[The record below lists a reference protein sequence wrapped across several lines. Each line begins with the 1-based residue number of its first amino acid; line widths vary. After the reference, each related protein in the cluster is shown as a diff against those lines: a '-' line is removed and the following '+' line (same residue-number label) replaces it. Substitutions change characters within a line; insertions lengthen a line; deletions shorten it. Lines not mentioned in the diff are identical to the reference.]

1 MISSLPL
8 KITFCGSETFID
20 KTFIFLIDINMNLI
34 KSNWF
39 LLILLSAI
47 WGGAFTL
54 NKIALDSFT
63 PEVIVAGRLISGSIF
78 LVALIYFLY
87 KKFSINLSQINYYLF
102 MSLVGIVI
110 PFIAIITGQKN
121 IDSAMAGILMATM
134 PISTILLSHIF
145 LDDEKMNKQKF
156 IGFIISFL
164 GVFLL
169 IYRDD
174 LFKDNSIS
182 ETFESQLLVMLG
194 ATLYAFAAI
203 YGKKYKITDP
213 LSAST
218 GTILFATFFMTIYL
232 IFIDNSN
239 PNYFDLMLDLNILL
253 LGILCTAIAT
263 VIYFQILQTEGASF
277 LSIMNFLIP
286 LWAILFGIIVLSDQF
301 SWNYIFGLLVI
312 LFGIK
317 LANSNR

>member
-1 MISSLPL
+1 MNFL
-8 KITFCGSETFID
+8 KT
-20 KTFIFLIDINMNLI
+20 
-34 KSNWF
+34 NWF

-54 NKIALDSFT
+54 NKIALDTFT

-78 LVALIYFLY
+78 LVVLIYFLY
-87 KKFSINLSQINYYLF
+87 KKFTINISQLNYYLF

-145 LDDEKMNKQKF
+145 LEDEKMNQRKF
-156 IGFIISFL
+156 IGFVISFL
-164 GVFLL
+164 GVFVL
-169 IYRDD
+169 IYRKD
-174 LFKDNSIS
+174 LFVDNSIS
-182 ETFESQLLVMLG
+182 ETFESQLLVILG

-232 IFIDNSN
+232 IFIDQSN
-239 PNYFDLMLDLNILL
+239 PSYSVLFLDINILL

-263 VIYFQILQTEGASF
+263 IIYFQILQTEGASF

-286 LWAILFGIIVLSDQF
+286 LWAILFGIIILEDQF
-301 SWNYIFGLLVI
+301 SWNYIIGLIVI

-317 LANSNR
+317 LANSVR

>member
-1 MISSLPL
+1 
-8 KITFCGSETFID
+8 
-20 KTFIFLIDINMNLI
+20 MNLV

-54 NKIALDSFT
+54 NKMALDSFT
-63 PEVIVAGRLISGSIF
+63 PEVIVAGRLISGSVF

-87 KKFSINLSQINYYLF
+87 KRFSINLAQVNYYLF

-134 PISTILLSHIF
+134 PISTILLSHLF

-164 GVFLL
+164 GVFIL
-169 IYRDD
+169 IYLDD
-174 LFKDNSIS
+174 LFIDNSIS
-182 ETFESQLLVMLG
+182 ETFESQLLVILG

-232 IFIDNSN
+232 IFIDQSKPSYSN
-239 PNYFDLMLDLNILL
+239 LLLDMNILL
-253 LGILCTAIAT
+253 LGVLCTAIAT
-263 VIYFQILQTEGASF
+263 VIYFQILQSEGASF
-277 LSIMNFLIP
+277 ISMMNFLIP
-286 LWAILFGIIVLSDQF
+286 LWAILFGIIILNDQF
-301 SWNYIFGLLVI
+301 SWNYILGLLVI

-317 LANSNR
+317 LANSIP

>member
-1 MISSLPL
+1 
-8 KITFCGSETFID
+8 
-20 KTFIFLIDINMNLI
+20 MNLV

-54 NKIALDSFT
+54 NKMALDSFT
-63 PEVIVAGRLISGSIF
+63 PEVIVAGRLISGSVF

-87 KKFSINLSQINYYLF
+87 KRFSINLAQVNYYLF

-134 PISTILLSHIF
+134 PISTILLSHLF

-164 GVFLL
+164 GVFIL

-174 LFKDNSIS
+174 LFIDNSIS
-182 ETFESQLLVMLG
+182 ETFESLLLVILG

-232 IFIDNSN
+232 IFIDQSKPSYSN
-239 PNYFDLMLDLNILL
+239 LLLDMNILL
-253 LGILCTAIAT
+253 LGVLCTAIAT
-263 VIYFQILQTEGASF
+263 VIYFQILQSEGASF
-277 LSIMNFLIP
+277 ISMMNFLIP
-286 LWAILFGIIVLSDQF
+286 LWAILFGIIILNDQF
-301 SWNYIFGLLVI
+301 SWNYILGLLVI

-317 LANSNR
+317 LANSIP

>member
-1 MISSLPL
+1 
-8 KITFCGSETFID
+8 
-20 KTFIFLIDINMNLI
+20 MNLV

-54 NKIALDSFT
+54 NKMALDSFT
-63 PEVIVAGRLISGSIF
+63 PEVIVAGRLISGSVF

-87 KKFSINLSQINYYLF
+87 KRFSINLAQVNYYLF

-134 PISTILLSHIF
+134 PISTILLSHLF

-164 GVFLL
+164 GVFIL

-174 LFKDNSIS
+174 LFIDNSIS
-182 ETFESQLLVMLG
+182 ETFESQLLVILG

-232 IFIDNSN
+232 IFIDQSKPSYSN
-239 PNYFDLMLDLNILL
+239 LLLDMNILL
-253 LGILCTAIAT
+253 LGVLCTAIAT
-263 VIYFQILQTEGASF
+263 VIYFQILQSEGASF
-277 LSIMNFLIP
+277 LSMMNFLIP
-286 LWAILFGIIVLSDQF
+286 LWAILFGIIILNDQF
-301 SWNYIFGLLVI
+301 SWNYILGLLVI

-317 LANSNR
+317 LANSIP

>member
-1 MISSLPL
+1 MNFL
-8 KITFCGSETFID
+8 KT
-20 KTFIFLIDINMNLI
+20 
-34 KSNWF
+34 NWF

-54 NKIALDSFT
+54 NKIALNTFT

-78 LVALIYFLY
+78 LVVLIYFLY
-87 KKFSINLSQINYYLF
+87 KKFTINISQMNYYLF

-145 LDDEKMNKQKF
+145 LEDEKMNQQKF
-156 IGFIISFL
+156 IGFVISFL
-164 GVFLL
+164 GVFVL
-169 IYRDD
+169 IYRKD
-174 LFKDNSIS
+174 LFVNNSIS
-182 ETFESQLLVMLG
+182 ETFESQLLVILG

-232 IFIDNSN
+232 IFIDQSN
-239 PNYFDLMLDLNILL
+239 PSYSVLFLDINILL

-263 VIYFQILQTEGASF
+263 IIYFQILQTEGASF

-286 LWAILFGIIVLSDQF
+286 LWAILFGIIILEDQF
-301 SWNYIFGLLVI
+301 SWNYIIGLVVI

-317 LANSNR
+317 LANSVR

>member
-1 MISSLPL
+1 
-8 KITFCGSETFID
+8 
-20 KTFIFLIDINMNLI
+20 MNLV
-34 KSNWF
+34 KTNWF

-54 NKIALDSFT
+54 NKMALDSFT
-63 PEVIVAGRLISGSIF
+63 PEVIVAGRLISGSLF

-87 KKFSINLSQINYYLF
+87 KKFSINFSQINYYLF
-102 MSLVGIVI
+102 MSLIGIVI

-134 PISTILLSHIF
+134 PISTILLSHVF
-145 LDDEKMNKQKF
+145 LEDEKMNKQKF

-164 GVFLL
+164 GVFIL

-174 LFKDNSIS
+174 LFINNSIS
-182 ETFESQLLVMLG
+182 ETLESQLLVILG

-203 YGKKYKITDP
+203 YGKKYKMTDP

-232 IFIDNSN
+232 VFIDQSG
-239 PNYFDLMLDLNILL
+239 PSYSELLLDMNILL
-253 LGILCTAIAT
+253 LGIVCTAIAT
-263 VIYFQILQTEGASF
+263 IIYFQILQTEGASF
-277 LSIMNFLIP
+277 ISMMNFLIP
-286 LWAILFGIIVLSDQF
+286 LWAILFGIIILNDQF
-301 SWNYIFGLLVI
+301 SWNYIFGLLII

-317 LANSNR
+317 LANSIS

>member
-1 MISSLPL
+1 
-8 KITFCGSETFID
+8 
-20 KTFIFLIDINMNLI
+20 MNLI

-121 IDSAMAGILMATM
+121 IDSAMAGILIATM

-145 LDDEKMNKQKF
+145 LEDEKMNKQKF

>member
-1 MISSLPL
+1 MNFL
-8 KITFCGSETFID
+8 KT
-20 KTFIFLIDINMNLI
+20 
-34 KSNWF
+34 NWF

-54 NKIALDSFT
+54 NKIALDTFT

-78 LVALIYFLY
+78 LLALIYFLY
-87 KKFSINLSQINYYLF
+87 KKFTINMSQINYYLF

-134 PISTILLSHIF
+134 PISTIVLSHIF
-145 LDDEKMNKQKF
+145 LEDEKMNQQKF
-156 IGFIISFL
+156 IGFVISFL
-164 GVFLL
+164 GVFIL
-169 IYRDD
+169 IYRKD
-174 LFKDNSIS
+174 LFINNSIS
-182 ETFESQLLVMLG
+182 ETFESQLLVILG

-232 IFIDNSN
+232 IFIDQSN
-239 PNYFDLMLDLNILL
+239 PSYSALFLDINILL

-263 VIYFQILQTEGASF
+263 IIYFQILQTEGASF

-286 LWAILFGIIVLSDQF
+286 LWAILFGIVILQDQF
-301 SWNYIFGLLVI
+301 SWNYIIGLVVI

-317 LANSNR
+317 LANSVR

>member
-1 MISSLPL
+1 MNFL
-8 KITFCGSETFID
+8 KT
-20 KTFIFLIDINMNLI
+20 
-34 KSNWF
+34 NWF

-54 NKIALDSFT
+54 NKIALNEFT

-78 LVALIYFLY
+78 LIALIYFLY
-87 KKFSINLSQINYYLF
+87 KKFTINLSQINYYLF

-134 PISTILLSHIF
+134 PISTIVLSHIF
-145 LDDEKMNKQKF
+145 LEDEKMNQQKF
-156 IGFIISFL
+156 IGFVISFL
-164 GVFLL
+164 GVFIL
-169 IYRDD
+169 IYRKD
-174 LFKDNSIS
+174 LFINNSIS
-182 ETFESQLLVMLG
+182 ETFESQLLVILG

-232 IFIDNSN
+232 IFIDQSN
-239 PNYFDLMLDLNILL
+239 PSYSVLFLDINILL

-263 VIYFQILQTEGASF
+263 IIYFQILQTEGASF

-286 LWAILFGIIVLSDQF
+286 LWAILFGIIILEDQF
-301 SWNYIFGLLVI
+301 SWNYIIGLIVI
-312 LFGIK
+312 LVGIK
-317 LANSNR
+317 LANSVR

>member
-1 MISSLPL
+1 
-8 KITFCGSETFID
+8 
-20 KTFIFLIDINMNLI
+20 MNLV

-54 NKIALDSFT
+54 NKMALDTFT
-63 PEVIVAGRLISGSIF
+63 PEVIVAGRLISGSVF

-87 KKFSINLSQINYYLF
+87 KRFSMNLAQVNYYLF

-134 PISTILLSHIF
+134 PISTILLSHLF

-164 GVFLL
+164 GVFIL

-174 LFKDNSIS
+174 LFIDNSIS
-182 ETFESQLLVMLG
+182 ETFESQLLVILG

-232 IFIDNSN
+232 IFIDQSKPSYSN
-239 PNYFDLMLDLNILL
+239 LLLDMNILL
-253 LGILCTAIAT
+253 LGVLCTAIAT
-263 VIYFQILQTEGASF
+263 VIYFQILQSEGASF
-277 LSIMNFLIP
+277 ISMMNFLIP
-286 LWAILFGIIVLSDQF
+286 LWAILFGIVILNDQF
-301 SWNYIFGLLVI
+301 SWNYILGLLVI

-317 LANSNR
+317 LANSIP

>member
-1 MISSLPL
+1 MNFL
-8 KITFCGSETFID
+8 KT
-20 KTFIFLIDINMNLI
+20 
-34 KSNWF
+34 NWF

-54 NKIALDSFT
+54 NKIALDTFT

-87 KKFSINLSQINYYLF
+87 KKFTINISQINYYLF

-145 LDDEKMNKQKF
+145 LEDEKMNQQKF
-156 IGFIISFL
+156 IGFVISFL
-164 GVFLL
+164 GVFVL
-169 IYRDD
+169 IYRKD
-174 LFKDNSIS
+174 LFVDNSIS
-182 ETFESQLLVMLG
+182 ETFESQLLVILG

-232 IFIDNSN
+232 IFIDQSN
-239 PNYFDLMLDLNILL
+239 PSYSVLFLDINILL

-263 VIYFQILQTEGASF
+263 IIYFQILQTEGASF

-286 LWAILFGIIVLSDQF
+286 LWAILFGIIILQDQF
-301 SWNYIFGLLVI
+301 SWNYIIGLVVI

-317 LANSNR
+317 LANSVR

>member
-1 MISSLPL
+1 
-8 KITFCGSETFID
+8 
-20 KTFIFLIDINMNLI
+20 MNLV

-54 NKIALDSFT
+54 NKMALDSFT
-63 PEVIVAGRLISGSIF
+63 PEVIVAGRLISGSVF

-87 KKFSINLSQINYYLF
+87 KRFSINFAQVNYYLF

-134 PISTILLSHIF
+134 PISTILLSHLF

-164 GVFLL
+164 GVFIL

-174 LFKDNSIS
+174 LFIDNSIS
-182 ETFESQLLVMLG
+182 ETFESQLLVILG

-232 IFIDNSN
+232 IFIDQSKPSYSN
-239 PNYFDLMLDLNILL
+239 LLLDMNILL
-253 LGILCTAIAT
+253 LGVLCTAIAT
-263 VIYFQILQTEGASF
+263 VIYFQILQSEGASF
-277 LSIMNFLIP
+277 ISMMNFLIP
-286 LWAILFGIIVLSDQF
+286 LWAILFGIIILNDQF
-301 SWNYIFGLLVI
+301 SWNYILGLLVI

-317 LANSNR
+317 LANSIP

>member
-1 MISSLPL
+1 
-8 KITFCGSETFID
+8 
-20 KTFIFLIDINMNLI
+20 MNLV

-54 NKIALDSFT
+54 NKMALDSFT
-63 PEVIVAGRLISGSIF
+63 PEVVVAGRLISGSVF
-78 LVALIYFLY
+78 LVVLIYFLY
-87 KKFSINLSQINYYLF
+87 KRFSINLAQVNYYLF

-134 PISTILLSHIF
+134 PISTILLSHLF

-164 GVFLL
+164 GVFIL

-174 LFKDNSIS
+174 LFIDNSIS
-182 ETFESQLLVMLG
+182 ETFESQLLVILG

-232 IFIDNSN
+232 IFIDQSKPSYSN
-239 PNYFDLMLDLNILL
+239 LLLDMNILL
-253 LGILCTAIAT
+253 LGVLCTAIAT
-263 VIYFQILQTEGASF
+263 VIYFQILQSEGASF
-277 LSIMNFLIP
+277 ISMMNFLIP
-286 LWAILFGIIVLSDQF
+286 LWAILFGIVILNDQF
-301 SWNYIFGLLVI
+301 SWNYILGLLVI

-317 LANSNR
+317 LANSIP

>member
-1 MISSLPL
+1 
-8 KITFCGSETFID
+8 
-20 KTFIFLIDINMNLI
+20 MNLV

-54 NKIALDSFT
+54 NKMALDTFT
-63 PEVIVAGRLISGSIF
+63 PEVIVAGRLISGSVF

-87 KKFSINLSQINYYLF
+87 KRFSINLAQVNYYLF

-134 PISTILLSHIF
+134 PISTILLSHLF

-164 GVFLL
+164 GVFIL

-174 LFKDNSIS
+174 LFIDNSIS
-182 ETFESQLLVMLG
+182 ETFESQLLVILG

-203 YGKKYKITDP
+203 YGKKYKMTDP

-232 IFIDNSN
+232 IFIDQSKPSYSN
-239 PNYFDLMLDLNILL
+239 LLLDMNILL
-253 LGILCTAIAT
+253 LGVLCTAIAT
-263 VIYFQILQTEGASF
+263 VIYFQILQSEGASF
-277 LSIMNFLIP
+277 ISMMNFLIP
-286 LWAILFGIIVLSDQF
+286 LWAILFGIIILNDQF
-301 SWNYIFGLLVI
+301 SWNYILGLLVI

-317 LANSNR
+317 LANSIP

>member
-1 MISSLPL
+1 
-8 KITFCGSETFID
+8 
-20 KTFIFLIDINMNLI
+20 MNLV

-54 NKIALDSFT
+54 NKMALDSFT
-63 PEVIVAGRLISGSIF
+63 PEVIVAGRLISGSVFII
-78 LVALIYFLY
+78 ALIYFLY
-87 KKFSINLSQINYYLF
+87 KRFSINLAQVNYYLF

-134 PISTILLSHIF
+134 PISTILLSHLF

-164 GVFLL
+164 GVFIL

-174 LFKDNSIS
+174 LFIDNSIS
-182 ETFESQLLVMLG
+182 ETFESQLLVILG

-232 IFIDNSN
+232 IFIDQSKPSYSN
-239 PNYFDLMLDLNILL
+239 LLLDMNILL
-253 LGILCTAIAT
+253 LGVLCTAIAT
-263 VIYFQILQTEGASF
+263 VIYFQILQSEGASF
-277 LSIMNFLIP
+277 ISMMNFLIP
-286 LWAILFGIIVLSDQF
+286 LWAILFGIIILNDQF

-317 LANSNR
+317 LANSIP

>member
-1 MISSLPL
+1 
-8 KITFCGSETFID
+8 
-20 KTFIFLIDINMNLI
+20 MNLV

-54 NKIALDSFT
+54 NKMALDSFT
-63 PEVIVAGRLISGSIF
+63 PEVIVAGRLISGSVF

-87 KKFSINLSQINYYLF
+87 KRFSINLAQVNYYLF
-102 MSLVGIVI
+102 MSLVGSVI

-121 IDSAMAGILMATM
+121 IDSAIAGILMATM
-134 PISTILLSHIF
+134 PISTILLSHLF

-164 GVFLL
+164 GVFIL

-174 LFKDNSIS
+174 LFIDNSIS
-182 ETFESQLLVMLG
+182 ETFESQLLVILG

-232 IFIDNSN
+232 IFIDQSKPSYSN
-239 PNYFDLMLDLNILL
+239 LLLDMNILL
-253 LGILCTAIAT
+253 LGVLCTAIAT
-263 VIYFQILQTEGASF
+263 VIYFQILQSEGASF
-277 LSIMNFLIP
+277 ISMMNFLIP
-286 LWAILFGIIVLSDQF
+286 LWAILFGIIILNDQF
-301 SWNYIFGLLVI
+301 SWNYILGLLVI

-317 LANSNR
+317 LANSIP

>member
-1 MISSLPL
+1 
-8 KITFCGSETFID
+8 
-20 KTFIFLIDINMNLI
+20 MNLV
-34 KSNWF
+34 KTNWF

-54 NKIALDSFT
+54 NKMALDSFT
-63 PEVIVAGRLISGSIF
+63 PEVIVAGRLISGSLF

-87 KKFSINLSQINYYLF
+87 KKFSINFSQINYYLF
-102 MSLVGIVI
+102 MSLIGIVI

-134 PISTILLSHIF
+134 PISTILLSHVF
-145 LDDEKMNKQKF
+145 LEDEKMNKQKF
-156 IGFIISFL
+156 IGFIISFI
-164 GVFLL
+164 GVFIL

-174 LFKDNSIS
+174 LFINNSIS
-182 ETFESQLLVMLG
+182 ETLESQLLVILG

-203 YGKKYKITDP
+203 YGKKYKMTDP

-232 IFIDNSN
+232 VFIDQSR
-239 PNYFDLMLDLNILL
+239 PSYSELLFDMNILL
-253 LGILCTAIAT
+253 LGIVCTAIAT
-263 VIYFQILQTEGASF
+263 IIYFQILQTEGASF
-277 LSIMNFLIP
+277 ISMMNFLIP
-286 LWAILFGIIVLSDQF
+286 LWAILFGIIILNDQF

-317 LANSNR
+317 LANSIS

>member
-1 MISSLPL
+1 
-8 KITFCGSETFID
+8 
-20 KTFIFLIDINMNLI
+20 MNLI

-39 LLILLSAI
+39 LLVLLSAI

-87 KKFSINLSQINYYLF
+87 KKFSMNLSQINYYLF

-156 IGFIISFL
+156 IGFVISFL

-239 PNYFDLMLDLNILL
+239 PNYLDLMFDLNILS

>member
-1 MISSLPL
+1 
-8 KITFCGSETFID
+8 
-20 KTFIFLIDINMNLI
+20 MNLV

-54 NKIALDSFT
+54 NKMALDSFT
-63 PEVIVAGRLISGSIF
+63 PEVIVAGRLISGSVF

-87 KKFSINLSQINYYLF
+87 KRFSINLAQVNYYLF

-134 PISTILLSHIF
+134 PISTILLSHLF
-145 LDDEKMNKQKF
+145 LEDEKMNKQKF

-164 GVFLL
+164 GVFIL

-174 LFKDNSIS
+174 LFIENSIS
-182 ETFESQLLVMLG
+182 ETFESQLLVILG

-232 IFIDNSN
+232 IFIDQSKPSYSN
-239 PNYFDLMLDLNILL
+239 LLLDMNILL
-253 LGILCTAIAT
+253 LGVLCTAIAT
-263 VIYFQILQTEGASF
+263 IIYFQILQSEGASF
-277 LSIMNFLIP
+277 ISMMNFLIP
-286 LWAILFGIIVLSDQF
+286 LWAILFGIIILNDQF

-317 LANSNR
+317 LANSIP

>member
-1 MISSLPL
+1 
-8 KITFCGSETFID
+8 
-20 KTFIFLIDINMNLI
+20 MNLV

-54 NKIALDSFT
+54 NKMALDSFT
-63 PEVIVAGRLISGSIF
+63 PEVIVAGRLISGSVF

-87 KKFSINLSQINYYLF
+87 KRFSINLAQVNYYLF

-134 PISTILLSHIF
+134 PISTILLSHLF

-164 GVFLL
+164 GVFIL

-174 LFKDNSIS
+174 LFIDNSIS
-182 ETFESQLLVMLG
+182 ETFESQLLVILG

-232 IFIDNSN
+232 IFIDQSKLS
-239 PNYFDLMLDLNILL
+239 YSYLLLDMNILL
-253 LGILCTAIAT
+253 LGVLCTAIAT
-263 VIYFQILQTEGASF
+263 VIYFQILQSEGASF
-277 LSIMNFLIP
+277 LSMMNFLIP
-286 LWAILFGIIVLSDQF
+286 LWAILFGIIILNDQF
-301 SWNYIFGLLVI
+301 SWNYILGLLVI

-317 LANSNR
+317 LANSIP

>member
-1 MISSLPL
+1 MN
-8 KITFCGSETFID
+8 FI
-20 KTFIFLIDINMNLI
+20 KT
-34 KSNWF
+34 NWF

-54 NKIALDSFT
+54 NKIALNTFT

-87 KKFSINLSQINYYLF
+87 KKFTINISQINYYLF

-145 LDDEKMNKQKF
+145 LEDEKMNQQKF
-156 IGFIISFL
+156 IGFVISFL
-164 GVFLL
+164 GVFVL
-169 IYRDD
+169 IYRKD
-174 LFKDNSIS
+174 LFVDNSIS
-182 ETFESQLLVMLG
+182 ETFESQLLVILG

-232 IFIDNSN
+232 IFIDQSN
-239 PNYFDLMLDLNILL
+239 PSYGVLFLDINILL

-263 VIYFQILQTEGASF
+263 IIYFQILQTEGASY

-286 LWAILFGIIVLSDQF
+286 LWAILFGIIILQDQF
-301 SWNYIFGLLVI
+301 SWNYIIGLVVI

-317 LANSNR
+317 LANSVR

>member
-1 MISSLPL
+1 MNFL
-8 KITFCGSETFID
+8 KT
-20 KTFIFLIDINMNLI
+20 
-34 KSNWF
+34 NWF

-54 NKIALDSFT
+54 NKIALNTFT

-87 KKFSINLSQINYYLF
+87 KKFTINISQINYYLF

-145 LDDEKMNKQKF
+145 LEDEKMNQQKF
-156 IGFIISFL
+156 IGFVISFL
-164 GVFLL
+164 GVFIL
-169 IYRDD
+169 IYRED
-174 LFKDNSIS
+174 LFINNSIS
-182 ETFESQLLVMLG
+182 ETFESQLLVILG

-232 IFIDNSN
+232 IFIDQSN
-239 PNYFDLMLDLNILL
+239 PSYSSLFLDINILL

-263 VIYFQILQTEGASF
+263 IIYFQILQTEGASF

-286 LWAILFGIIVLSDQF
+286 LWAILFGIIILQDQF
-301 SWNYIFGLLVI
+301 SWNYIIGLVVI

-317 LANSNR
+317 LANSVR

>member
-1 MISSLPL
+1 
-8 KITFCGSETFID
+8 
-20 KTFIFLIDINMNLI
+20 MNLV

-54 NKIALDSFT
+54 NKMALDTFT
-63 PEVIVAGRLISGSIF
+63 PEVIVAGRLISGSVF

-87 KKFSINLSQINYYLF
+87 KRFSINLAQVNYYLF

-134 PISTILLSHIF
+134 PISTILLSHLF
-145 LDDEKMNKQKF
+145 LEDEKMNKQKF

-164 GVFLL
+164 GVFIL

-174 LFKDNSIS
+174 LFIDNSIS
-182 ETFESQLLVMLG
+182 ETFESQLLVILG

-232 IFIDNSN
+232 IFIDQSKPSYSN
-239 PNYFDLMLDLNILL
+239 LLLDMNILL
-253 LGILCTAIAT
+253 LGVLCTAIAT
-263 VIYFQILQTEGASF
+263 VIYFQILQSEGASF
-277 LSIMNFLIP
+277 ISMMNFLIP
-286 LWAILFGIIVLSDQF
+286 LWAILFGIIILNDQF
-301 SWNYIFGLLVI
+301 SWNYILGLLVI

-317 LANSNR
+317 LANSIP